1 MNIDFKA
8 IFPYQPQSSMSWL
21 LLCRMQ
27 DPGQAWDHA
36 ELDELVAMME
46 RAATDGRFCPDPL
59 IPISKESSE
68 EVFRAVLAAI

>member
-1 MNIDFKA
+1 
-8 IFPYQPQSSMSWL
+8 
-21 LLCRMQ
+21 MQ

-59 IPISKESSE
+59 IPISKKCSA
-68 EVFRAVLAAI
+68 EVFQAVLAAI